1 MEKNRKVSKIIA
13 RWTRI
18 NQDDDENEER
28 RKNKRRCLLP
38 MDFKFKKQCIVN
50 LSNEKKEGNEM

>member
-28 RKNKRRCLLP
+28 RKKQTKMP
-38 MDFKFKKQCIVN
+38 IAYGFKI
-50 LSNEKKEGNEM
+50 